1 MEIDYTKV
9 AADAIKE
16 IAKDAYNDTA
26 HPAAQNVGGAIGTLT
41 GFFNHVVLFPL
52 KKLNIEYEQKAI
64 AWQHDMERKYNAIPE
79 EKRVE
84 PQLNIVGPTLESMKY
99 NIMDDDLAEMFSN
112 LLVSDMDNTT
122 QGLCTPSFVKTIEQL
137 TPNDAKAFRAIIQR
151 DRKNEPLAVC
161 KIKYIQVNDP
171 NYVLREELA
180 PKYYASFSVDGLS
193 YEELSKSLQNLH
205 RVGLIEL
212 NYINTYKDKSIYENI
227 LHSDEII
234 GLIEWIKKAFE
245 VEYRAEL
252 GSKGVIFLNEFS
264 HDFAT
269 VCLRE
274 QQNAN
279 NEG

>member
-1 MEIDYTKV
+1 MEMDN
-9 AADAIKE
+9 KE
-16 IAKDAYNDTA
+16 IAKDAILEVAKDAYTDVV
-26 HPAAQNVGGAIGTLT
+26 HPAAQNVGGAIGILT
-41 GFFNHVVLFPL
+41 GWFTNVVLYPV

-64 AWQHDMERKYNAIPE
+64 AWQRDMEKKYNAIPE
-79 EKRVE
+79 ENRVD

-112 LLVSDMDNTT
+112 LLVSNMDEST

-151 DRKNEPLAVC
+151 DRKKEPLAVC
-161 KIKYIQVNDP
+161 KIKYIQVNNPD
-171 NYVLREELA
+171 YGLREELV
-180 PKYYASFSVDGLS
+180 PKYYASFTVEGLT

-212 NYINTYKDKSIYENI
+212 NFINTYKDKSIYENI
-227 LHSDEII
+227 IHSGDITD
-234 GLIEWIKKAFE
+234 LLAWMKNVLK
-245 VEYRAEL
+245 VEHRAEM

-274 QQNAN
+274 QQNAS

>member
-52 KKLNIEYEQKAI
+52 KKLNIEYEQKAK

-79 EKRVE
+79 ENRVE

-137 TPNDAKAFRAIIQR
+137 TPN
-151 DRKNEPLAVC
+151 
-161 KIKYIQVNDP
+161 
-171 NYVLREELA
+171 
-180 PKYYASFSVDGLS
+180 
-193 YEELSKSLQNLH
+193 
-205 RVGLIEL
+205 
-212 NYINTYKDKSIYENI
+212 
-227 LHSDEII
+227 
-234 GLIEWIKKAFE
+234 
-245 VEYRAEL
+245 
-252 GSKGVIFLNEFS
+252 
-264 HDFAT
+264 
-269 VCLRE
+269 
-274 QQNAN
+274 
-279 NEG
+279 